1 MKLHNEEMKQ
11 VKSELEKPALNQAQ
25 NKFRPEDRFAII
37 LANEFYS
44 KKYIGMIDLPETK
57 DDLRNIL

>member
-1 MKLHNEEMKQ
+1 MKR
-11 VKSELEKPALNQAQ
+11 VKSELERPALNQAQ
-25 NKFRPEDRFAII
+25 SKFRPEDRFAII

>member
-11 VKSELEKPALNQAQ
+11 VKSELEMPALNQAQ
-25 NKFRPEDRFAII
+25 SKFRPEDRFAII

-44 KKYIGMIDLPETK
+44 KKYIDMILCHGNMLQILYTK
-57 DDLRNIL
+57 